1 MTAHTCIIHTNVTE
15 TCGGGSRA
23 PRRDETRCAGAVRSR
38 WFARSHRFRVR
49 VTWLMAGPRR
59 TRAAAS
65 SPANLNPYAS
75 SESPRSERLSHLS
88 RTRTQ
93 CNNTASVI
101 IRSVRASRSA
111 VLCIIRIILYCVLY
125 YIMYCP
131 TLVVALPGPDF

>member
-1 MTAHTCIIHTNVTE
+1 MIFAVPSGLLGRSTGMDIEIFGLASTSGSDNMRKNVRYCVLYVLYCITYQYGPYYLPDNTVTAHTCIIHTNVTE
-15 TCGGGSRA
+15 TCVRGSRA

-75 SESPRSERLSHLS
+75 SES
-88 RTRTQ
+88 
-93 CNNTASVI
+93 V
-101 IRSVRASRSA
+101 
-111 VLCIIRIILYCVLY
+111 
-125 YIMYCP
+125 
-131 TLVVALPGPDF
+131 